1 MMMNPVQPLI
11 PIFKELHELHIQ
23 LLNEKYGWSAE
34 INDKCSAWMRKKSSW
49 NRQNLVWIITGKVR
63 TNHCPNQLWIA
74 QTENI
79 F

>member
-34 INDKCSAWMRKKSSW
+34 INDKCSAW
-49 NRQNLVWIITGKVR
+49 
-63 TNHCPNQLWIA
+63 
-74 QTENI
+74 
-79 F
+79 